1 MSVESGIE
9 DHSGDE
15 EFFFG
20 PFTMQE
26 ARKHLI
32 PLCHRQTVG
41 YCINAE
47 PINDTNTSLKLIETH
62 SAPDVSPKSDL
73 NSPTITKSE
82 SSPGLSPDAVVSDW
96 DIKPDD
102 SFLRLEKMVSEMC
115 MSSDTPCDQGK
126 SETNKYFTD
135 HSLAQKESS
144 TYENQTDKQIQN
156 KILIEN
162 NDMQVSST
170 TEDEPKS
177 VLKTP
182 AKNNYSKYTLKTPKQ
197 NIFTTPS
204 SELKT
209 RTPLFKTPGN
219 PPSNRKM
226 VTPKKYQNVASPVAT
241 YIRNSPQVPLL
252 KDVYPKKPLPAV
264 SSIPKLSRQIA
275 RPNMGNKEN
284 IKQDKVKA
292 IKPEKQECVKLPAVA
307 YRNAKETKVID
318 IPDVNK
324 MPQNNWAKQVA
335 SSIPRAMVAKHN
347 YREAS
352 SAKKPLHSRQ
362 EDSFGDLSLHQA
374 DLSVC
379 TQKST
384 FTIPRKNV

>member
-1 MSVESGIE
+1 MSESGIE

-47 PINDTNTSLKLIETH
+47 PKQDTNTSLKLIETH
-62 SAPDVSPKSDL
+62 SAPDVSPKGDL

-82 SSPGLSPDAVVSDW
+82 SSPGLSPDTVASDW

-115 MSSDTPCDQGK
+115 MSSEKSSDLDQ
-126 SETNKYFTD
+126 SESKKYFFT
-135 HSLAQKESS
+135 QEESS
-144 TYENQTDKQIQN
+144 TNKNETDKQAKDKN
-156 KILIEN
+156 KIEN
-162 NDMQVSST
+162 YDNQVSST

-177 VLKTP
+177 TCKTP

-197 NIFTTPS
+197 DIFKTPS

-209 RTPLFKTPGN
+209 RTPVFKTPGN
-219 PPSNRKM
+219 PTSNKKLI
-226 VTPKKYQNVASPVAT
+226 TPRKYQNVASPVAT
-241 YIRNSPQVPLL
+241 YIRNSPQIPLL
-252 KDVYPKKPLPAV
+252 KDVYPKKPLPGV
-264 SSIPKLSRQIA
+264 SSIPKLSRQIP
-275 RPNMGNKEN
+275 RPNVGNKEN
-284 IKQDKVKA
+284 LKQEKVKVVKA
-292 IKPEKQECVKLPAVA
+292 EECIKLPAVA

-318 IPDVNK
+318 VPDVTK

-335 SSIPRAMVAKHN
+335 SSIPRAMVARHN

-352 SAKKPLHSRQ
+352 SAKKPLQSRQ

-384 FTIPRKNV
+384 FTMPRKNI